1 MCGKLEYW
9 ESQKMKLSK
18 LQKISSS
25 LGQRF
30 YTLELAYNILNN
42 YKLKNITQV
51 GVQSKD
57 FEYANFDLFNIF
69 ADLTLDD
76 EKITYD
82 IYVNHQDINLK
93 NRILTIQRDLYKNYN
108 PDNISVLDI
117 NEKKEEGKIDLLV
130 LHDICYPINEI
141 TQKIS
146 KNFNYLEARNLL
158 NSLTEE
164 EMDLQYGDIINP
176 CREKMLKEYKMFNKR
191 LGKTSIV
198 LLEGNDYPG
207 GSQTLLVKEQ
217 LKKEGFYCLLDLKQ
231 SIWLK
236 N

>member
-1 MCGKLEYW
+1 
-9 ESQKMKLSK
+9 MKLSK

-42 YKLKNITQV
+42 YNLKNITQV

-69 ADLTLDD
+69 ADLTLDH
-76 EKITYD
+76 KNIKYD

-93 NRILTIQRDLYKNYN
+93 NRILSIQRDLYKNYN

-117 NEKKEEGKIDLLV
+117 NEKKKEDKIDLLV

-146 KNFNYLEARNLL
+146 KNLNYLEARNLL

-164 EMDLQYGDIINP
+164 EMDLHYGDVINP

-217 LKKEGFYCLLDLKQ
+217 LKKDGFHCLLDLKQ
-231 SIWLK
+231 SVWIK

>member
-9 ESQKMKLSK
+9 EYQKMKLSNLRK
-18 LQKISSS
+18 KSSS

-30 YTLELAYNILNN
+30 YTLELAFNILENFRG
-42 YKLKNITQV
+42 KNITQI
-51 GVQSKD
+51 GCQSKE

-69 ADLTLDD
+69 ADYVT
-76 EKITYD
+76 EKNIYYD
-82 IYVNHQDINLK
+82 IYVDFNDINLK
-93 NRILTIQRDLYKNYN
+93 SRIYNIQRQIYSNYN
-108 PDNISVLDI
+108 SDNIRLIDI
-117 NEKKEEGKIDLLV
+117 NKSTNKNKIDLLI
-130 LHDICYPINEI
+130 LNDICYPINEI
-141 TQKIS
+141 TKQVS
-146 KNFNYLEARNLL
+146 KELNYLEAINLL
-158 NSLTEE
+158 NSLSEE
-164 EMDLQYGDIINP
+164 EMNATYGDIINP

-217 LKKEGFYCLLDLKQ
+217 LKKDGFYCLLDLKQ
-231 SIWLK
+231 SVWIK